1 MTKIIKLHPKFDT
14 LEEIIADREK
24 WRRYARHKVKLLR
37 LNQKILVL
45 GTDERPPEQ
54 K

>member
-1 MTKIIKLHPKFDT
+1 MWHCDFDT
-14 LEEIIADREK
+14 LEEIIAHREGM
-24 WRRYARHKVKLLR
+24 RRYARHRVKLLR